1 MDADRR
7 RGFVDVDDAL
17 FDTTQIP
24 LTSRDI
30 RTVGELLHDVDHTA
44 RHLLMDVAGDDA
56 GQLLH
61 GWPDLVTAAAS
72 LWSSLPGQGFGA
84 GAHTRDEPI
93 TRLVSVGDAIG
104 RSLRSSSWPPASRPD
119 RRMTQMTRTLG
130 HAGDMV
136 HRYGADIPVQ
146 RAESFRDLEAARA
159 RIMHALYVSAHAV
172 GVSLHQHGH
181 SRYQAA
187 LGTNRPIELNQR
199 HSPYAVPPTTEW
211 IRRMAVSEAA
221 AGRYLDGRFT
231 QALRG
236 EANRPIEDDT
246 RISQALAGWDIQAHR
261 TLASDA
267 WPTNMV
273 LITRTQGL
281 IAGAAMVLVDAAQH
295 AGHLEPNDRLSPAIA
310 EAGRA
315 WSNLASRWGDLT
327 APNARLDP
335 DLMRTAAEVRAA
347 YRELTHAST
356 TMASLDVI
364 ANLPGLKRGTGATLH
379 ALESASELAYVVA
392 EKSDVPGLTGPA
404 RALSIRAH
412 NDIELGLAAPHPDG
426 DVVWVSPADILA
438 QRPVPVP
445 QPVRDA
451 LRTASTATASAT
463 SNAAA
468 SAMLAQAN
476 RGGHRPVWL
485 SPSQPVVANA
495 QEDRHFMSAPSP
507 DHGGQ
512 RRKSTSCT
520 DRSEPVRPLR

>member
-7 RGFVDVDDAL
+7 RGFADVDDAL

-56 GQLLH
+56 GRLLH
-61 GWPDLVTAAAS
+61 GWPDLVRAAAS

-104 RSLRSSSWPPASRPD
+104 RSLRSSSWPRASRAD

-130 HAGDMV
+130 HAGDLV

-146 RAESFRDLEAARA
+146 RAEGFRDLEAARA

-187 LGTNRPIELNQR
+187 LGTNRPIELNRR

-246 RISQALAGWDIQAHR
+246 RISRALAGWDIQAHR

-273 LITRTQGL
+273 LVTRTQGL
-281 IAGAAMVLVDAAQH
+281 IAGAAMVLVDAAQL
-295 AGHLEPNDRLSPAIA
+295 AGHLEPTARLSPAIA

-327 APNARLDP
+327 APDARLDP

-356 TMASLDVI
+356 TMASLDGI
-364 ANLPGLKRGTGATLH
+364 AARPGLLPGIDATLH
-379 ALESASELAYVVA
+379 TLESSSELAYVVA
-392 EKSDVPGLTGPA
+392 EKAEAPDLTGPA

-412 NDIELGLAAPHPDG
+412 NDIEAGVATQALDG
-426 DVVWVSPADILA
+426 DVVWVSPHDILA
-438 QRPVPVP
+438 RRIVPAPRPVVDGLR
-445 QPVRDA
+445 QA
-451 LRTASTATASAT
+451 SLRTVDACHS
-463 SNAAA
+463 AA
-468 SAMLAQAN
+468 SASAAYCRTPKASLVQHDAGVLEQRAEEWQPRVHVLPERH
-476 RGGHRPVWL
+476 RGR
-485 SPSQPVVANA
+485 
-495 QEDRHFMSAPSP
+495 
-507 DHGGQ
+507 
-512 RRKSTSCT
+512 
-520 DRSEPVRPLR
+520 

>member
-1 MDADRR
+1 LDADRW
-7 RGFVDVDDAL
+7 RGFADVDDAL

-56 GQLLH
+56 GRLLH

-93 TRLVSVGDAIG
+93 TRLVSVADAIG
-104 RSLRSSSWPPASRPD
+104 RSLRNTSWPPASRPD
-119 RRMTQMTRTLG
+119 GRMTQMTRTLG
-130 HAGDMV
+130 HASDLV

-146 RAESFRDLEAARA
+146 RTESYRDLEAARA

-181 SRYQAA
+181 SRYHDA

-231 QALRG
+231 EALTG
-236 EANRPIEDDT
+236 EAISPIEDDT
-246 RISQALAGWDIQAHR
+246 RISRALAGWDIQAHR
-261 TLASDA
+261 TLASEA
-267 WPTNMV
+267 WPANMV
-273 LITRTQGL
+273 LIARTQGL
-281 IAGAAMVLVDAAQH
+281 IAGATMVLVDAAQLT
-295 AGHLEPNDRLSPAIA
+295 GHLGPTDRLSPAGA

-327 APNARLDP
+327 RPDARLDH
-335 DLMRTAAEVRAA
+335 DLMRTATEVRAA
-347 YRELTHAST
+347 YRELTHGST

-364 ANLPGLKRGTGATLH
+364 ATAPGLERATHATLH
-379 ALESASELAYVVA
+379 ALESGPELAYVVA
-392 EKSDVPGLTGPA
+392 EKAITPGLTGAA

-412 NDIELGLAAPHPDG
+412 NDIESGLAAPHPDG
-426 DVVWVSPADILA
+426 DVVWVSPEAILA
-438 QRPVPVP
+438 RRTVLAPHPVLEGLQGASAAAVRACSAAAATALVIQQTHPGRPSDEPSNAPTARRFASNNVGVQRP
-445 QPVRDA
+445 
-451 LRTASTATASAT
+451 TT
-463 SNAAA
+463 S
-468 SAMLAQAN
+468 
-476 RGGHRPVWL
+476 P
-485 SPSQPVVANA
+485 
-495 QEDRHFMSAPSP
+495 
-507 DHGGQ
+507 
-512 RRKSTSCT
+512 RR
-520 DRSEPVRPLR
+520 

>member
-1 MDADRR
+1 MQLCHTSAATSAV
-7 RGFVDVDDAL
+7 FDDPNL
-17 FDTTQIP
+17 V
-24 LTSRDI
+24 
-30 RTVGELLHDVDHTA
+30 VG
-44 RHLLMDVAGDDA
+44 R
-56 GQLLH
+56 
-61 GWPDLVTAAAS
+61 AS
-72 LWSSLPGQGFGA
+72 P
-84 GAHTRDEPI
+84 
-93 TRLVSVGDAIG
+93 
-104 RSLRSSSWPPASRPD
+104 
-119 RRMTQMTRTLG
+119 
-130 HAGDMV
+130 
-136 HRYGADIPVQ
+136 
-146 RAESFRDLEAARA
+146 
-159 RIMHALYVSAHAV
+159 
-172 GVSLHQHGH
+172 
-181 SRYQAA
+181 
-187 LGTNRPIELNQR
+187 
-199 HSPYAVPPTTEW
+199 
-211 IRRMAVSEAA
+211 
-221 AGRYLDGRFT
+221 
-231 QALRG
+231 
-236 EANRPIEDDT
+236 
-246 RISQALAGWDIQAHR
+246 IQAHR

-267 WPTNMV
+267 WPTNMI

-281 IAGAAMVLVDAAQH
+281 IAGAAMVLVDAAQI

-310 EAGRA
+310 ESGRA

-364 ANLPGLKRGTGATLH
+364 ANMPGLKRGTGATLH

>member
-7 RGFVDVDDAL
+7 RGFADVDDAL

-30 RTVGELLHDVDHTA
+30 RTVGELMHDVDHTA

-56 GQLLH
+56 SRLLH

-93 TRLVSVGDAIG
+93 TRLVSVADAIG
-104 RSLRSSSWPPASRPD
+104 RSLRNTSWPPASRPD

-130 HAGDMV
+130 HASDLV

-281 IAGAAMVLVDAAQH
+281 IAGAAMVLVDAAQL
-295 AGHLEPNDRLSPAIA
+295 AGHLEPTDRLSPAIA

-315 WSNLASRWGDLT
+315 WSNLASRWGDLN
-327 APNARLDP
+327 APDARLDP

-364 ANLPGLKRGTGATLH
+364 ATRPGLARGTRATLH
-379 ALESASELAYVVA
+379 ALESGSELAYVVG
-392 EKSDVPGLTGPA
+392 EKADAPGLTGPA

-412 NDIELGLAAPHPDG
+412 NDVESSLAKPHPNG
-426 DVVWVSPADILA
+426 DVVWISPVDILA
-438 QRPVPVP
+438 RKIVSAPRPVVE
-445 QPVRDA
+445 A
-451 LRTASTATASAT
+451 LRQASART
-463 SNAAA
+463 VESSNRASAASLNHELEVHAGSRANAPRTCSNAALHSKHLADA
-468 SAMLAQAN
+468 SDA
-476 RGGHRPVWL
+476 GGH
-485 SPSQPVVANA
+485 
-495 QEDRHFMSAPSP
+495 APS
-507 DHGGQ
+507 
-512 RRKSTSCT
+512 R
-520 DRSEPVRPLR
+520 

>member
-7 RGFVDVDDAL
+7 RGFADVDDAL

-56 GQLLH
+56 GRLLH

-72 LWSSLPGQGFGA
+72 LWSILPGQGFGA

-104 RSLRSSSWPPASRPD
+104 RSLRNTSWPPASRPD
-119 RRMTQMTRTLG
+119 RRMTQMTVTLG
-130 HAGDMV
+130 HAGNLV

-146 RAESFRDLEAARA
+146 RTESFRDLEAARA

-187 LGTNRPIELNQR
+187 LGTNRPIALNQR

-221 AGRYLDGRFT
+221 AGRYLDGRLT

-236 EANRPIEDDT
+236 EASRPIEDNT
-246 RISQALAGWDIQAHR
+246 RISRALAGWDIQAHR

-281 IAGAAMVLVDAAQH
+281 IAGAAMVLVDAAQL
-295 AGHLEPNDRLSPAIA
+295 AGHLEPTDRLSPAIA

-327 APNARLDP
+327 APDARLDP

-364 ANLPGLKRGTGATLH
+364 ATRPGLERGTRATLH
-379 ALESASELAYVVA
+379 ALESGSELAYVVG
-392 EKSDVPGLTGPA
+392 EKADTPGLTGPA

-412 NDIELGLAAPHPDG
+412 NDVESSLAKPHPNG
-426 DVVWVSPADILA
+426 DVVWISPAEILA
-438 QRPVPVP
+438 RKVVLAPRPVVES
-445 QPVRDA
+445 
-451 LRTASTATASAT
+451 LLIASAFT
-463 SNAAA
+463 VESCNRACAA
-468 SAMLAQAN
+468 SLCHAVTTELGSPTGDNRRLALAEQ
-476 RGGHRPVWL
+476 
-485 SPSQPVVANA
+485 
-495 QEDRHFMSAPSP
+495 
-507 DHGGQ
+507 
-512 RRKSTSCT
+512 
-520 DRSEPVRPLR
+520 RSEVVPGASLARNHPFPR

>member
-7 RGFVDVDDAL
+7 RGFADVDDAL

-56 GQLLH
+56 GRLLH
-61 GWPDLVTAAAS
+61 GWPDLVTAASS

-104 RSLRSSSWPPASRPD
+104 RSLGSSSWPPASRPD

-130 HAGDMV
+130 HASDLV

-246 RISQALAGWDIQAHR
+246 RISRALAGWDIQAHR

-356 TMASLDVI
+356 TMASLGGI
-364 ANLPGLKRGTGATLH
+364 AARPGLLPGIDATLH
-379 ALESASELAYVVA
+379 TLESSSELAYVVA
-392 EKSDVPGLTGPA
+392 EKAEAPDLTGPA

-412 NDIELGLAAPHPDG
+412 NDIEAGLVAADPVG
-426 DVVWVSPADILA
+426 DVVWISPVDILA
-438 QRPVPVP
+438 RKIVSAPRPFVE
-445 QPVRDA
+445 A
-451 LRTASTATASAT
+451 LRRASART
-463 SNAAA
+463 VESSNRASAASLNHELEVHAGSRANAPRSCSNAELH
-468 SAMLAQAN
+468 SKYLAEAPHT
-476 RGGHRPVWL
+476 GGH
-485 SPSQPVVANA
+485 
-495 QEDRHFMSAPSP
+495 APS
-507 DHGGQ
+507 
-512 RRKSTSCT
+512 R
-520 DRSEPVRPLR
+520 